1 MESYLFDEIKKP
13 LRPFAF
19 DKLQKIKTQ
28 KMLTT
33 YYFLQLMMKMHEKVK
48 DNRAAAHTLLKMRPS
63 LHIRGFSLSLLAQI
77 KMEKNWDTAL
87 KVNNFKFSSLCFCK
101 PLECKC

>member
-48 DNRAAAHTLLKMRPS
+48 DNRAAAENE
-63 LHIRGFSLSLLAQI
+63 A
-77 KMEKNWDTAL
+77 
-87 KVNNFKFSSLCFCK
+87 KFAHPRILIIAPRTDK
-101 PLECKC
+101 DGKKTGTQR